1 MSQYTLFTGTKLK
14 AGEGLSAKKVV
25 DRLLENDDIPDE
37 PAEEK
42 QGISSEELET
52 FIADPANQV
61 TPDQAEALREVR
73 TRWVT
78 MEKPQV
84 DFLNGC
90 IMVPVGADVNPM
102 WLGIE
107 KDGYTKEHADRAYAK
122 FQTMP
127 RSKSNL
133 VLAINLTR

>member
-107 KDGYTKEHADRAYAK
+107 KDGYTH
-122 FQTMP
+122 
-127 RSKSNL
+127 S
-133 VLAINLTR
+133 